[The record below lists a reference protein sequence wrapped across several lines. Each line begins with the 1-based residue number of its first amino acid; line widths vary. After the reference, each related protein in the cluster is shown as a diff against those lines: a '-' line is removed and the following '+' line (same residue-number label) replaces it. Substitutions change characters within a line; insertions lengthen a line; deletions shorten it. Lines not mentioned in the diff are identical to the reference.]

1 MLSVGERAGRV
12 AAAAGLLAI
21 LQGCATSPE
30 ADQNGCEFD
39 YAAIQAQELTLIE
52 QADRIAGTIP
62 EGDRTQADL
71 ALLQDGLA
79 LLESRDRVVD
89 PLDVSIIESARAMLV
104 SEDVWDRQ
112 DDRTCNRSQP
122 RISLFCALRFASVDV
137 TGTYQHRRA
146 GLQEVR
152 IALQDAAPNRDHAHR
167 LRDFNNDPRT
177 TLADVWQGLDL
188 AHARANYR
196 LWQQRA
202 CTFTPQTVRT
212 NS

>member
-1 MLSVGERAGRV
+1 M
-12 AAAAGLLAI
+12 AAVLLAI

-30 ADQNGCEFD
+30 ANQNGCEFA
-39 YAAIQAQELTLIE
+39 YAAAQAQELSVIE
-52 QADRIAGTIP
+52 RAERIAATVP
-62 EGDRTQADL
+62 VRDRKQADL
-71 ALLQDGLA
+71 VLLQEGFA
-79 LLESRDRVVD
+79 LLESRERVVD

-104 SEDVWDRQ
+104 SEDAWNRE
-112 DDRTCNRSQP
+112 DDRKCDRSEP

-152 IALQDAAPNRDHAHR
+152 IALQDAAPNRDYAHR

-177 TLADVWQGLDL
+177 TLADVWQVLDV
-188 AHARANYR
+188 AHARVNYR

-202 CTFTPQTVRT
+202 CQFTPQTVPAI
-212 NS
+212 S

>member
-1 MLSVGERAGRV
+1 MGERAGRV

-21 LQGCATSPE
+21 LQGCATSPK

-52 QADRIAGTIP
+52 QGERIAATVP
-62 EGDRTQADL
+62 DSDRTQADL
-71 ALLQDGLA
+71 ALLQESSAMLD
-79 LLESRDRVVD
+79 SRDRVVD

-104 SEDVWDRQ
+104 SEDMWNRQ
-112 DDRTCNRSQP
+112 DDRNCDRAQP

-137 TGTYQHRRA
+137 TGTYNHRRA
-146 GLQEVR
+146 ALQEAR
-152 IALQDAAPNRDHAHR
+152 IAVQDAVHDRDYAHR
-167 LRDFNNDPRT
+167 LRDFNNDPNT
-177 TLADVWQGLDL
+177 TIADVWGVLDT
-188 AHARANYR
+188 AHARVNYR

-202 CTFTPQTVRT
+202 CMFTPQTVRT